1 MQKWEVATLVVLA
14 ILVVIT
20 GVNDTLSN
28 GLTDLLDTLFVQ
40 IVALVAVI
48 GVTVVSPVI
57 GIATAVFLALVYV
70 IRNNSLLQNKILSPI
85 QSSLL
90 PQTQETDEDSDNA
103 DETDALLEQAQVNHQ
118 QEDSDVPE
126 GQYPI
131 NTDRPTEDLTKRE
144 YEFKPFSDTGKND
157 FLPVGESIDE
167 KLDIPPSVS
176 PWSHS

>member
-20 GVNDTLSN
+20 GVNETLSN

-40 IVALVAVI
+40 VVALVAVI

-57 GIATAVFLALVYV
+57 GIATTVFLALVYV

-85 QSSLL
+85 QS
-90 PQTQETDEDSDNA
+90 
-103 DETDALLEQAQVNHQ
+103 ALLTQTEETEVESDLNQGPVN
-118 QEDSDVPE
+118 EDSDVPE

-131 NTDRPTEDLTKRE
+131 NTDRPTENLTKRE

-167 KLDIPPSVS
+167 KLSIPPSVR